1 MHIKKQETFEVISE
15 SREEIMELL
24 YQVFYLKFCKPK
36 KGKDAKEELRG
47 RLNVYG
53 ISQKYLQDY
62 ITSEKDVLRSINR
75 MPNDDFLLDVLSED
89 DPLQSEMNSSSTE
102 ARNKSKI
109 GENQN
114 EFGLEDD
121 IDDFFDFVVIDKE
134 QLENHMTKRVE
145 KSN

>member
-1 MHIKKQETFEVISE
+1 
-15 SREEIMELL
+15 
-24 YQVFYLKFCKPK
+24 
-36 KGKDAKEELRG
+36 
-47 RLNVYG
+47 
-53 ISQKYLQDY
+53 
-62 ITSEKDVLRSINR
+62 

-89 DPLQSEMNSSSTE
+89 DPLQSEINSSSTE